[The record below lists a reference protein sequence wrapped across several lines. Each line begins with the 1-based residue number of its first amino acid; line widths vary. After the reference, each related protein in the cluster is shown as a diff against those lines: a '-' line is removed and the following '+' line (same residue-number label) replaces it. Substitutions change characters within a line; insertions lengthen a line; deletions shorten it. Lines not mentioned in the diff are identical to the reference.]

1 MNKPSNLTP
10 NLTSHFNRRQIL
22 RAFAALPFAPSLLSA
37 CSTASTD
44 RRDHLGP
51 GFSNVRILNWE
62 SYIDAGPTGTVQRFG
77 HGSTTY
83 DESYSDNEK
92 VYREI
97 LQPTL
102 SVGKPAQYDIV
113 CPTFWLAARLIRM
126 GWVEPLPLDLIPN
139 HVNLDIP
146 FLQAPF
152 DRGGLYSMPWQSGIT
167 GIAYNTKLT
176 KPVRSIKELLTRAD
190 LKGRVGFFSEMRDS
204 IGLAMLAR
212 GFDPSQA
219 TRSSVDSALEV
230 LQEGVAVGQIR
241 SFADNA
247 GYLKGLRSGEFAAC
261 VAWSGDLVQLKAER
275 PEFEFVIADEG
286 GMQWFDTMVIP
297 RGAPN
302 GVGAA
307 QWMDFVY
314 DPANAAQIT
323 AAVKYI
329 SPVIGVRDE
338 LIKIGGDAA
347 TLAEN
352 PLLFPD
358 AATRKRLYTWNGTSV
373 EDEDGIAA
381 EFKKITGL

>member
-1 MNKPSNLTP
+1 MNKPSD
-10 NLTSHFNRRQIL
+10 LTSNLNRRQIL
-22 RAFAALPFAPSLLSA
+22 RALAALPFAPSLLSA
-37 CSTASTD
+37 CGTASTD
-44 RRDHLGP
+44 RRDHLGL
-51 GFSNVRILNWE
+51 GLLNVRILNWE
-62 SYIDAGPTGTVQRFG
+62 SYIDTGPTGTVQRFG
-77 HGSTTY
+77 NGSTTY
-83 DESYSDNEK
+83 DESYTDNEK

-97 LQPTL
+97 LQPAL
-102 SVGKPAQYDIV
+102 SAGKPAPYDIV
-113 CPTFWLAARLIRM
+113 CPTFWLAARLIRL

-139 HVNLDIP
+139 HANLDIP

-176 KPVRSIKELLTRAD
+176 KPVTSIKELLSRAD

-275 PEFEFVIADEG
+275 PEFEFVIAEEG

-297 RGAPN
+297 RDAPN

-307 QWMDFVY
+307 KWMDFVY
-314 DPANAAQIT
+314 DPANAAKIT

-338 LIKIGGDAA
+338 LMKMGGDAA

-373 EDEDGIAA
+373 EDEGGIAA
-381 EFKKITGL
+381 DFKKIAGL